1 MMIGTFISVYS
12 QAVRNV
18 SQAYD
23 FGLLYN
29 FAALTDGRELAPT
42 GYRVCTLTDVQEL
55 ISYLGGEL
63 AAGGKLKAL
72 TQWTDPNT
80 GATNE
85 TNFTATPAG
94 YRTNLGEFAM
104 QLLKNRIWIDNR

>member
-1 MMIGTFISVYS
+1 MIGVFITAYTQSLLG
-12 QAVRNV
+12 V
-18 SQAYD
+18 SQTVN

-29 FAALTDGRELAPT
+29 FSALTDVRELAPT

-55 ISYLGGEL
+55 ITYLGGEL

-72 TQWTDPNT
+72 TQWTEPNT

-85 TNFTATPAG
+85 TGFTATPAG
-94 YRTNLGEFAM
+94 YRTNLGEFAN